1 MAHPSDRI
9 ALPPPTTGYR
19 VVTAALSPLLNWYV
33 IQRVITY
40 SPLITGPYREPVLS
54 GCRRSLPAVTIPAD
68 AVALDPVAAAP
79 TPETTRETA
88 AAPAAVALLAQLDA
102 DHPALAVRPARER
115 LLAAAWLAGYRSDRT
130 RRAYALDLTAWLEWL
145 HTLEVDVLAARRVH
159 VDLWVRQLLDT
170 AAAASSTARRLSALT
185 GFYRHLVEHDLLAAN
200 PAAPVRRPR
209 VDPDHTATVG
219 LDRDQARAFLAAADA
234 DPGPA
239 GLRTAATARLLLHLG
254 LRVDELA
261 AADTTDLGHDRGHR
275 VLTVTRKGARRATV
289 VLPPATAAAL
299 DAYLLD
305 RTSRRPDHPLEGPLL
320 ATATG
325 GRLDQS
331 ALCKLVRRL
340 ARAASIPSAAQ
351 LTPHS
356 LRHTAITL
364 ALDAGAAL
372 RDVQDFAGHRDP
384 RTTRR
389 YDHARHTLDRNAAY
403 TLTAYLS

>member
-1 MAHPSDRI
+1 MRAVLSGPDRN
-9 ALPPPTTGYR
+9 LPPVITPADTGTDG
-19 VVTAALSPLLNWYV
+19 VALSPA
-33 IQRVITY
+33 R
-40 SPLITGPYREPVLS
+40 SPTAEPP
-54 GCRRSLPAVTIPAD
+54 R
-68 AVALDPVAAAP
+68 PV
-79 TPETTRETA
+79 
-88 AAPAAVALLAQLDA
+88 APAAAVLLLDRLDT
-102 DHPALAVRPARER
+102 DHPALAALPVRER
-115 LLAAAWLAGYRSDRT
+115 LLAAVWLAGYRSART
-130 RRAYALDLTAWLEWL
+130 RRAYALDLTAWLDWL
-145 HTLEVDVLAARRVH
+145 HGLDVDVLAARRVH
-159 VDLWVRQLLDT
+159 VDLWVRHLLDT
-170 AAAASSTARRLSALT
+170 GAASSSTARRLSALT
-185 GFYRHLVEHDLLAAN
+185 SFYQHLITHDVLVAN
-200 PAAPVRRPR
+200 PATAVRRPR

-219 LDRDQARAFLAAADA
+219 LDRAQARAFLAAADT

-239 GLRTAATARLLLHLG
+239 RLRTAAAARLLLHLG

-275 VLTVTRKGARRATV
+275 VLTVTRKGGRRATV

-299 DAYLLD
+299 DAYLTQRAHEGVD
-305 RTSRRPDHPLEGPLL
+305 PPAGPLL

-325 GRLDQS
+325 RRLDQS

-340 ARAASIPSAAQ
+340 ARAAGIPSWQQ

-389 YDHARHTLDRNAAY
+389 YDHARDTLDRNAAY
-403 TLTAYLS
+403 TLTAYLAGS